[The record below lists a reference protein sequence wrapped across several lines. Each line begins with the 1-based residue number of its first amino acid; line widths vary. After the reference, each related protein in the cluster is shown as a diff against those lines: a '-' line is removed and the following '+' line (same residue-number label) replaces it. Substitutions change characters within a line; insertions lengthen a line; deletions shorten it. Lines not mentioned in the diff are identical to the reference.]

1 MKQTN
6 QSLSASADIYKIMV
20 SIAIIVLISSIGIAI
35 NQDQK
40 QEKNGSSENLI
51 SDIAVP
57 EIDEAKLPTPAE
69 EKTRFENII
78 KNVPRNLENRSIQK
92 NAILRPT
99 TQQGISTFPS
109 DVSYSNPITGTSTFG
124 TYFSVFDIPN
134 NTFINWKTYSFYL
147 PVASYVYTDV
157 SGEIDYISNTV
168 YYTIYIDGNYL
179 NDVYE
184 TGACNSGTYCF
195 LPIQRSRLTYLTK
208 GWHTLGLS
216 GYADPFGEFY
226 DVYGYISIIAEPE
239 YTAIKVTSPNG
250 GESWTKGTTNT
261 IKWTKYGQ
269 PGTNVKI
276 ELYKAGILKNV
287 ISSMTP
293 NDGAYSWPIPTI
305 QPIGTDYKIK
315 ITSTS
320 DSRYYD
326 WSNNNFR
333 IY

>member
-1 MKQTN
+1 MKQIKSKN
-6 QSLSASADIYKIMV
+6 IYKIMV
-20 SIAIIVLISSIGIAI
+20 SIAILALISSIGIAI
-35 NQDQK
+35 NQDQN
-40 QEKNGSSENLI
+40 QDQNGSNLTKEENPT

-92 NAILRPT
+92 SATQRST
-99 TQQGISTFPS
+99 TPPSISTFPS

-124 TYFSVFDIPN
+124 TYFSRFDIPN
-134 NTFINWKTYSFYL
+134 SDFINWKTYSFYL

-157 SGEIDYISNTV
+157 SGELDYVSNAA
-168 YYTIYIDGNYL
+168 YYILYIDSNYL

-184 TGACNSGTYCF
+184 TGSCNSGTYCF
-195 LPIQRSRLTYLTK
+195 LPIQRSRLTYLAK

-216 GYADPFGEFY
+216 GYAYPFGEFY

-250 GESWTKGTTNT
+250 GESWAKGTTKT
-261 IKWTKYGQ
+261 IKWTKNGQ
-269 PGTNVKI
+269 PGANVKI
-276 ELYKAGILKNV
+276 ELYKAGVLKSV

-293 NDGAYSWPIPTI
+293 NDGAHSWNIPTS

-320 DSRYYD
+320 DSKYYD
-326 WSNNNFR
+326 WSDNNFK